1 MNFKDY
7 KICNIYGQ
15 QMWHNQAIIIGNKK
29 GLEQLRDMIDVALTE
44 NQSED
49 IFYPTDF
56 EGYELKIICLE
67 DEKTLEHLALPY
79 HDENYYTKTDN
90 EVAPESINNKKST

>member
-1 MNFKDY
+1 
-7 KICNIYGQ
+7 
-15 QMWHNQAIIIGNKK
+15 
-29 GLEQLRDMIDVALTE
+29 MIDVALTE

-67 DEKTLEHLALPY
+67 DEKNIGALSFALPR
-79 HDENYYTKTDN
+79 
-90 EVAPESINNKKST
+90 